1 MSQCGFCN
9 KELKVTFICPYCRKP
24 YCSEHRKPENHNCSE
39 YSPHVTLEENH
50 LEEMHLEPDYSQ
62 LHQEEEDILE
72 ESIEKSTDYEDIIQD
87 DTEDTHSQ
95 HSFDSEIYDN
105 TRPENLAESDDLLSA
120 HTSTHQPI
128 FSKLV
133 DVKTP
138 LVIIIIVTLVLGT
151 LIGMTIDSNN
161 AQTNLQQRYDTLNE
175 YYQDLQS
182 QNQNIT
188 KELEDINNEFNLLEN
203 QLNQTQQ
210 ELSNLQQEWDK
221 VFSDQTTYIKP
232 TVNQL
237 RTWLASD
244 QTDKQT
250 ISKEYTSLNQAIQ
263 LSMKAKTQGWK
274 FGIITVYGNYT
285 NNKSNNTYNIIKIN
299 DDSFEDALVFIDPQT
314 DFIWW
319 NPNFVTITPEQ
330 VLSLGEYPE
339 VYITE
344 VNVIL
349 EP

>member
-1 MSQCGFCN
+1 
-9 KELKVTFICPYCRKP
+9 
-24 YCSEHRKPENHNCSE
+24 
-39 YSPHVTLEENH
+39 
-50 LEEMHLEPDYSQ
+50 MHLEPDYSQ